1 MPINVETFLALP
13 DLVYQL
19 NKQTKEDLSTLALH
33 FEIDVSNK
41 RKDEIK
47 SLLRKQFIQEG
58 LLEPDSE
65 MDEDESKKEDD
76 ISASLKMQIEMKKLE
91 LQREL
96 ELRKLEFEREN
107 REMERQQKMEE
118 RLIEKQRMEMQER
131 IEMEKLRTQQ
141 ISPQQQH
148 GNDRF
153 DPARNIRLVPK
164 FIERSVEK

>member
-47 SLLRKQFIQEG
+47 SLLHKQFIQEG
-58 LLEPDSE
+58 LLEPDSDI
-65 MDEDESKKEDD
+65 DEEESKKEEDM
-76 ISASLKMQIEMKKLE
+76 SAGLKMQIEMKKLE

-96 ELRKLEFEREN
+96 ELRKMEFEREKI
-107 REMERQQKMEE
+107 EMERQQKMEE
-118 RLIEKQRMEMQER
+118 KRMEMEN
-131 IEMEKLRTQQ
+131 EN
-141 ISPQQQH
+141 
-148 GNDRF
+148 GDG
-153 DPARNIRLVPK
+153 
-164 FIERSVEK
+164 IERTDRD

>member
-47 SLLRKQFIQEG
+47 SLLHKQFIQEG

-65 MDEDESKKEDD
+65 IDEEESKKEDD
-76 ISASLKMQIEMKKLE
+76 FSAGLKIQIEMKK
-91 LQREL
+91 QC
-96 ELRKLEFEREN
+96 F
-107 REMERQQKMEE
+107 Q
-118 RLIEKQRMEMQER
+118 
-131 IEMEKLRTQQ
+131 
-141 ISPQQQH
+141 SS
-148 GNDRF
+148 G
-153 DPARNIRLVPK
+153 
-164 FIERSVEK
+164 